1 MSGVG
6 SGTPPPDADDHRS
19 STMGRLITTLG
30 KILGRG
36 ERYPG
41 KAAPEFS
48 SFEEAERAA
57 YRASTTERAATT
69 TTAPTDAQDIPI
81 GIDHPEGLRGAIARP
96 AGPTPATSPEA
107 ISATVARLEDVHPAS
122 SSAES
127 IPSSTGVEAP
137 GVRSRRRPG
146 DTAPESLLRTPPG
159 AAAVANDFFD
169 ALVRRVEGDR

>member
-1 MSGVG
+1 M
-6 SGTPPPDADDHRS
+6 R
-19 STMGRLITTLG
+19 RLITTVRQAV
-30 KILGRG
+30 GRG

-41 KAAPEFS
+41 AAKQPAFT

-57 YRASTTERAATT
+57 FRASTTAPAVSATAAPAT
-69 TTAPTDAQDIPI
+69 AQDTPT
-81 GIDHPEGLRGAIARP
+81 GTDHPQGLRGATARP
-96 AGPTPATSPEA
+96 AGSAAATSPEA
-107 ISATVARLEDVHPAS
+107 ISATVARLEGIQPAA

-127 IPSSTGVEAP
+127 IPSPTEVEVP

-159 AAAVANDFFD
+159 AAAVADDFFD